1 MGRGQTPPPGQ
12 RSTRSS
18 KARGSEPH
26 GGCWVPLPTSDAAGA
41 LSSTGRAEGSEMEL
55 DLGCPLPQ
63 AAQGIP
69 RPLLPQAQPH
79 PRAGQGPGQQ
89 AARGRIRAG
98 SSSQPPSRWV
108 FLSLFPVSNLPVS
121 QLFPLRAISSP
132 GSAVSGRCE
141 GSSSWP
147 HTINHPPSLSTQHRA
162 PTTGSLPLVIT
173 SAHTLGLKYMV
184 RNRSV

>member
-41 LSSTGRAEGSEMEL
+41 LSRAGRTEGSETEL

-108 FLSLFPVSNLPVS
+108 FLSLFPVSTLPAVYHPL
-121 QLFPLRAISSP
+121 LFFYFKAINFIRSGCIVFLKTSTFNTTALKFHSTTQRQFFLSSLIFLIH
-132 GSAVSGRCE
+132 G
-141 GSSSWP
+141 
-147 HTINHPPSLSTQHRA
+147 HR
-162 PTTGSLPLVIT
+162 
-173 SAHTLGLKYMV
+173 
-184 RNRSV
+184 